1 MLQAAK
7 YYNARG
13 ASVRLIDQNN
23 YTYTKE
29 KVMGAKTYWT
39 CSKYMDK
46 AIQCNIADYY
56 EEGVLKFTESMTE
69 DESWGEY
76 EDEINKFIHYLEKT
90 WIGRVLGR
98 SNARQSPMFKY
109 EMWNIHVDILDGSKF
124 TSNSVEAWNNAWNS
138 SLEKNASV
146 WTVVQGFRREDGI
159 VKGKLRDI
167 MFGNLPSE
175 DNRGR
180 AGGRKSRDSQVQTFL
195 GHLDSNNR
203 F

>member
-1 MLQAAK
+1 
-7 YYNARG
+7 
-13 ASVRLIDQNN
+13 
-23 YTYTKE
+23 
-29 KVMGAKTYWT
+29 
-39 CSKYMDK
+39 
-46 AIQCNIADYY
+46 
-56 EEGVLKFTESMTE
+56 MTE

-76 EDEINKFIHYLEKT
+76 EDEINEFIHYLEKT
-90 WIGRVLGR
+90 WIGRILGR

-109 EMWNIHVDILDGSKF
+109 EMWSIHVDILDGSKF

-146 WTVVQGFRREDGI
+146 WKVVQGFRREDGI

-175 DNRGR
+175 DARSR

-195 GHLDSNNR
+195 GHLDNNNR
-203 F
+203 FENLKRLAGFLLGNVPVL

>member
-1 MLQAAK
+1 MKCGL
-7 YYNARG
+7 
-13 ASVRLIDQNN
+13 
-23 YTYTKE
+23 YT
-29 KVMGAKTYWT
+29 
-39 CSKYMDK
+39 
-46 AIQCNIADYY
+46 
-56 EEGVLKFTESMTE
+56 
-69 DESWGEY
+69 
-76 EDEINKFIHYLEKT
+76 
-90 WIGRVLGR
+90 
-98 SNARQSPMFKY
+98 
-109 EMWNIHVDILDGSKF
+109 DILEGFKF

-203 F
+203 FENLKRLAGFLLGKVPFL